1 MDGTAVESAFAF
13 TFDKSNKTAVSGEDF
28 FLYYRLVKIQIYVP
42 CLALVLES
50 GVTNMTLKRTI
61 SGMIGTGS
69 LAHNRREFIAENV
82 DSDRV
87 QLNICYQNENLKE
100 VYKELFDE
108 AVERYNIGKRKDRQ
122 ITNYYEKIRQG
133 KQEKL
138 FHEVIFQIGNRE
150 DMAVGTAEGDLA
162 VKILDEYVKDFQKRN
177 ATLRVFGC
185 YLHQDES
192 TPHLHI
198 DFIPY
203 TVKPRLELAG
213 ADCERII
220 VIDESDKSLSMV
232 DERLEQAI
240 VRTGARLLILDP
252 IQAYLGG
259 GMDMNRANEARDMT
273 KKLGALAEKTKCA
286 IILIGHMNKA
296 SGNKAA
302 YRGMGS
308 IDFFAVARSVLLVG
322 RVEGEPNTR
331 AVVQIKN
338 NLAAFGHPKAFALS
352 EEGFQWIGDYEITV
366 DEVLGGIAPKA
377 NKMELAKQM
386 LRELAETHSA
396 VLSNEIFDRAD
407 ELGISKRTL
416 ENAKKELGIRARKIN
431 NAWYWELD
439 KVKQE

>member
-1 MDGTAVESAFAF
+1 MTEQ
-13 TFDKSNKTAVSGEDF
+13 
-28 FLYYRLVKIQIYVP
+28 KIK
-42 CLALVLES
+42 
-50 GVTNMTLKRTI
+50 LK
-61 SGMIGTGS
+61 MIRMS
-69 LAHNRREFIAENV
+69 E
-82 DSDRV
+82 V
-87 QLNICYQNENLKE
+87 QS
-100 VYKELFDE
+100 
-108 AVERYNIGKRKDRQ
+108 
-122 ITNYYEKIRQG
+122 
-133 KQEKL
+133 QEIEWL
-138 FHEVIFQIGNRE
+138 W
-150 DMAVGTAEGDLA
+150 
-162 VKILDEYVKDFQKRN
+162 Y
-177 ATLRVFGC
+177 
-185 YLHQDES
+185 
-192 TPHLHI
+192 P
-198 DFIPY
+198 FIPY
-203 TVKPRLELAG
+203 GKLTIIQGDPGDGKTTMVLNLAAKLSKGEALDENMKVTGPVNVIYQTAEDGLADTVKPRLELAG

-322 RVEGEPNTR
+322 RVEGESNTR

-352 EEGFQWIGDYEITV
+352 EDGFKWLGDYEITV
-366 DEVLGGIAPKA
+366 DEVLGGITPKA
-377 NKMELAKQM
+377 NKMEQAKQM
-386 LRELAETHSA
+386 LRELAETQSA
-396 VLSNEIFDRAD
+396 VLSNEIFDRAN

-439 KVKQE
+439 KVKLE

>member
-1 MDGTAVESAFAF
+1 MTEQ
-13 TFDKSNKTAVSGEDF
+13 
-28 FLYYRLVKIQIYVP
+28 KIK
-42 CLALVLES
+42 
-50 GVTNMTLKRTI
+50 LK
-61 SGMIGTGS
+61 MIRMS
-69 LAHNRREFIAENV
+69 E
-82 DSDRV
+82 V
-87 QLNICYQNENLKE
+87 QS
-100 VYKELFDE
+100 
-108 AVERYNIGKRKDRQ
+108 
-122 ITNYYEKIRQG
+122 
-133 KQEKL
+133 QEIEWL
-138 FHEVIFQIGNRE
+138 W
-150 DMAVGTAEGDLA
+150 
-162 VKILDEYVKDFQKRN
+162 Y
-177 ATLRVFGC
+177 
-185 YLHQDES
+185 
-192 TPHLHI
+192 P
-198 DFIPY
+198 FIPY
-203 TVKPRLELAG
+203 GKLTIIQGDPGDGKTTMVLNLAAKLSKGEALDENMKVTEPVNVIYQTAEDGLADTVKPRLELAG

-232 DERLEQAI
+232 DERLEEAI

-322 RVEGEPNTR
+322 RVEGESNTR

-352 EEGFQWIGDYEITV
+352 EDGFKWLGDYEITV

-377 NKMELAKQM
+377 NKMEQAKQM
-386 LRELAETHSA
+386 LRELAETQSA
-396 VLSNEIFDRAD
+396 VLSNEIFDRAN

-416 ENAKKELGIRARKIN
+416 ENAKKELGVQTRKIN

-439 KVKQE
+439 KVKPE

>member
-1 MDGTAVESAFAF
+1 MTEQ
-13 TFDKSNKTAVSGEDF
+13 
-28 FLYYRLVKIQIYVP
+28 KI
-42 CLALVLES
+42 E
-50 GVTNMTLKRTI
+50 LK
-61 SGMIGTGS
+61 MIRMS
-69 LAHNRREFIAENV
+69 E
-82 DSDRV
+82 V
-87 QLNICYQNENLKE
+87 QS
-100 VYKELFDE
+100 
-108 AVERYNIGKRKDRQ
+108 
-122 ITNYYEKIRQG
+122 
-133 KQEKL
+133 QEIEWL
-138 FHEVIFQIGNRE
+138 W
-150 DMAVGTAEGDLA
+150 
-162 VKILDEYVKDFQKRN
+162 Y
-177 ATLRVFGC
+177 
-185 YLHQDES
+185 
-192 TPHLHI
+192 P
-198 DFIPY
+198 FIPY
-203 TVKPRLELAG
+203 GKLTIIQGDPGDGKTTMVLNLAAKLSKGEALDENMKVTEPVNVIYQTAEDGLADTVKPRLELAG

-232 DERLEQAI
+232 DERLEEAI

-338 NLAAFGHPKAFALS
+338 NLATFGHPKAFALS

>member
-1 MDGTAVESAFAF
+1 MTEQ
-13 TFDKSNKTAVSGEDF
+13 
-28 FLYYRLVKIQIYVP
+28 KI
-42 CLALVLES
+42 E
-50 GVTNMTLKRTI
+50 LK
-61 SGMIGTGS
+61 MIRMS
-69 LAHNRREFIAENV
+69 E
-82 DSDRV
+82 V
-87 QLNICYQNENLKE
+87 QS
-100 VYKELFDE
+100 
-108 AVERYNIGKRKDRQ
+108 
-122 ITNYYEKIRQG
+122 
-133 KQEKL
+133 QEIEWL
-138 FHEVIFQIGNRE
+138 W
-150 DMAVGTAEGDLA
+150 
-162 VKILDEYVKDFQKRN
+162 Y
-177 ATLRVFGC
+177 
-185 YLHQDES
+185 
-192 TPHLHI
+192 P
-198 DFIPY
+198 FIPY
-203 TVKPRLELAG
+203 GKLTIIQGDPGDGKTTMVLNLAAKLSKGEALDENMKVTEPVNVIYQTAEDGLADTVKPRLELAG

-232 DERLEQAI
+232 DERLEEAI

-322 RVEGEPNTR
+322 RVEGESNTR

-377 NKMELAKQM
+377 NKMEQAKQM
-386 LRELAETHSA
+386 LRELAETQNA

-439 KVKQE
+439 KVKPE

>member
-1 MDGTAVESAFAF
+1 MTEQ
-13 TFDKSNKTAVSGEDF
+13 
-28 FLYYRLVKIQIYVP
+28 KI
-42 CLALVLES
+42 E
-50 GVTNMTLKRTI
+50 LK
-61 SGMIGTGS
+61 MIRMS
-69 LAHNRREFIAENV
+69 E
-82 DSDRV
+82 V
-87 QLNICYQNENLKE
+87 QP
-100 VYKELFDE
+100 
-108 AVERYNIGKRKDRQ
+108 
-122 ITNYYEKIRQG
+122 
-133 KQEKL
+133 QEIEWL
-138 FHEVIFQIGNRE
+138 W
-150 DMAVGTAEGDLA
+150 
-162 VKILDEYVKDFQKRN
+162 Y
-177 ATLRVFGC
+177 
-185 YLHQDES
+185 
-192 TPHLHI
+192 P
-198 DFIPY
+198 FIPY
-203 TVKPRLELAG
+203 GKLTIIQGDPGDGKTTMVLNLAAKLSKGEALDENMKVTEPVNVIYQTAEDGLADTVKPRLELAG

-232 DERLEQAI
+232 DERLEEAI

-322 RVEGEPNTR
+322 RVEGETNTR

-386 LRELAETHSA
+386 LRELAETQSA

-439 KVKQE
+439 KVKPE

>member
-1 MDGTAVESAFAF
+1 MTEQ
-13 TFDKSNKTAVSGEDF
+13 
-28 FLYYRLVKIQIYVP
+28 KIK
-42 CLALVLES
+42 
-50 GVTNMTLKRTI
+50 LK
-61 SGMIGTGS
+61 MIRMS
-69 LAHNRREFIAENV
+69 E
-82 DSDRV
+82 V
-87 QLNICYQNENLKE
+87 QS
-100 VYKELFDE
+100 
-108 AVERYNIGKRKDRQ
+108 
-122 ITNYYEKIRQG
+122 
-133 KQEKL
+133 QEIEWL
-138 FHEVIFQIGNRE
+138 W
-150 DMAVGTAEGDLA
+150 
-162 VKILDEYVKDFQKRN
+162 Y
-177 ATLRVFGC
+177 
-185 YLHQDES
+185 
-192 TPHLHI
+192 P
-198 DFIPY
+198 FIPY
-203 TVKPRLELAG
+203 GKLTIIQGDPGDGKTTMVLNLAAKLSKGEALDENMKVTEPVNVIYQTEEDGLADTVKPRLELAG

-322 RVEGEPNTR
+322 RVEGESNTR
-331 AVVQIKN
+331 AVVQIKI

-352 EEGFQWIGDYEITV
+352 EDGFKWLGDYEITV
-366 DEVLGGIAPKA
+366 DEVLGGITPKA
-377 NKMELAKQM
+377 NKMEQAKQM
-386 LRELAETHSA
+386 LRELAETQSA
-396 VLSNEIFDRAD
+396 VLSNEIFDRAN

-416 ENAKKELGIRARKIN
+416 ENAKKELGVQTRKIN

-439 KVKQE
+439 KVKPE